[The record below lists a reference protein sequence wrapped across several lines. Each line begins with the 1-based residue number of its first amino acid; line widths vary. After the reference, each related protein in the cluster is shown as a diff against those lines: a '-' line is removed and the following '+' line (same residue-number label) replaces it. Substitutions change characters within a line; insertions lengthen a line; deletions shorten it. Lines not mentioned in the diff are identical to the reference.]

1 MNTDRKAGSII
12 LDDSNEIWAI
22 DQALTFNPY
31 TRFRTVMFEFNNS
44 EISVKQIKQ
53 IKKLVY
59 EIENKEKI
67 YLILSELISEEEIIS
82 LISRCKEL
90 IHYKKL
96 PILDPNTNVP
106 YPLI

>member
-1 MNTDRKAGSII
+1 
-12 LDDSNEIWAI
+12 
-22 DQALTFNPY
+22 
-31 TRFRTVMFEFNNS
+31 MFEFNNS

-59 EIENKEKI
+59 EIENKGKI
-67 YLILSELISEEEIIS
+67 YLILSELISDEEIIS

-90 IHYKKL
+90 INHKKL